1 MQFAIREATAR
12 DLDALLPIIDEVD
25 ALHREH
31 LPHVFQDPHGPPRD
45 REYLLELLADESYGV
60 FVAEAA
66 GEVVGFVQVNI
77 GETPPFAIL
86 VPRRVAAVENLA
98 VREEFRRMGIGQ
110 ALMSRAHQWAE
121 ELGASEI
128 ELTVYEFNH
137 AAASFY
143 HSLGYVP
150 SSRRMS
156 KRLG

>member
-1 MQFAIREATAR
+1 MPVAIRAATAR

-45 REYLLELLADESYGV
+45 RAYLLELLADESYEV
-60 FVAEAA
+60 FVAEVE
-66 GEVVGFVQVNI
+66 GEIVGFVQVNI
-77 GETPPFAIL
+77 RETPPIPIL

-98 VREEFRRMGIGQ
+98 VREEFRRMGIGR
-110 ALMSRAHQWAE
+110 ALMRHAQRWAE

-128 ELTVYEFNH
+128 ELTVFEFNQ
-137 AAASFY
+137 AAVSFY
-143 HSLGYVP
+143 HSLGYAA